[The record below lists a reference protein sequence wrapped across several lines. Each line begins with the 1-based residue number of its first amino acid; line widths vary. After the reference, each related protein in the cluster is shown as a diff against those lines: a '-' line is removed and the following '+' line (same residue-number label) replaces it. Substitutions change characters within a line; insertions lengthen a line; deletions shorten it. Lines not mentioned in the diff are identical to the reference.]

1 MGAAQTQPM
10 TVAARIEIVTAGRPE
25 PGQSQ
30 ILTKAQGRTQS
41 AAWAGAP
48 VLSQSSSAAPG
59 TESFQSQWRS
69 LLATL
74 GADGNGLIQEEAGAD
89 GIQNSAEPALAET
102 PRKATPAAPTLSS
115 AAALLPSPGGVP
127 QGGPAA
133 LATKLPVV
141 G

>member
-89 GIQNSAEPALAET
+89 GIQNSAE
-102 PRKATPAAPTLSS
+102 RC
-115 AAALLPSPGGVP
+115 V
-127 QGGPAA
+127 
-133 LATKLPVV
+133 
-141 G
+141 